1 MKKIYWRPQGMP
13 VSAFILIALLSVGG
27 LFLVEH
33 FQSAYKRPAFYGEQV
48 NASKLAMEALSV
60 INRERQER
68 GITIDPETDP
78 ARSGLI
84 GPAMTQVTSD
94 IGDLESKQTSVN
106 PNFAAVFVDLLKKAH
121 VKAGDQVAVSVTG
134 SFPALNIALYSAL
147 ATLHL
152 KPTIISSVASSQ
164 YGANDPNFLWI
175 DMETVLYK
183 KGAFPFRSSAASL
196 GGRDDSARD
205 MDEAGKAL
213 LHRAI
218 RRNGLK
224 ALRARSLAENVQARM
239 EIYFGWVPPRIYV
252 NVGGGVASV
261 GIRSERALLKPG
273 HISELPEGKTD
284 TTIHRFLREKIPV
297 IHVGNVKQ
305 LARLYDLPIAPNLIP
320 KIGEGD
326 LYKQKRY
333 NRWIA
338 GGVLALILF
347 ALYVFGRVDW
357 GFRMLRGT
365 GHPEPGP
372 PKPMV

>member
-1 MKKIYWRPQGMP
+1 M
-13 VSAFILIALLSVGG
+13 
-27 LFLVEH
+27 
-33 FQSAYKRPAFYGEQV
+33 
-48 NASKLAMEALSV
+48 
-60 INRERQER
+60 
-68 GITIDPETDP
+68 IDPETDP

-84 GPAMTQVTSD
+84 GPAMTRVTSD

-152 KPTIISSVASSQ
+152 KPTIISSAASSQ
-164 YGANDPNFLWI
+164 YGANDPNFLWL

-183 KGAFPFRSSAASL
+183 KGVFPFRSSAASL

-205 MDEAGKAL
+205 MGKEGRAL
-213 LHRAI
+213 LRHAI

-224 ALRARSLAENVQARM
+224 MIRAGSLAENVQERM
-239 EIYFGWVPPRIYV
+239 EIYFGWVPPRLYV
-252 NVGGGVASV
+252 NIGGGVASV
-261 GIRSERALLKPG
+261 GIRSERVLLKPG
-273 HISELPEGKTD
+273 HISELPEGKTE

-297 IHVGNVKQ
+297 IHVGNVKL
-305 LARLYDLPIAPNLIP
+305 LARQYGLPVAPGIIP
-320 KIGEGD
+320 KVGEGD

-333 NRWIA
+333 SRRIA
-338 GGVLALILF
+338 GGVLVLILF

-357 GFRMLRGT
+357 GFRILRGT

-372 PKPMV
+372 PEPMA